1 MHQKSLIILKP
12 DAYQRKLVGEI
23 INRIERKG
31 LKLVAMKLMRITE
44 ELAKQHY
51 APHKDKDFFAGLIS
65 YIKSGP
71 VLVLVVEGAQAIP
84 VMRKLVGATCGY
96 EAEPGT
102 IRGDYSISL
111 RYNLIHAS
119 DSEESSAREIDIFFR
134 PEEIIDEPMF
144 ISPWVDQG

>member
-1 MHQKSLIILKP
+1 MQQRSLIILKP

-23 INRIERKG
+23 INRIEKKG
-31 LKLVAMKLMRITE
+31 LKLAAMKLMVVTE
-44 ELAKQHY
+44 ELAKKHY
-51 APHKDKDFFAGLIS
+51 APHEGKHFFDGLIS

-71 VLVLVVEGAQAIP
+71 VVVLVIEGAQAIP

-119 DSEESSAREIDIFFR
+119 DSEESAAREIDIFFK
-134 PEEIIDEPMF
+134 PEEIVDEPMF
-144 ISPWVDQG
+144 IAPWVDQG